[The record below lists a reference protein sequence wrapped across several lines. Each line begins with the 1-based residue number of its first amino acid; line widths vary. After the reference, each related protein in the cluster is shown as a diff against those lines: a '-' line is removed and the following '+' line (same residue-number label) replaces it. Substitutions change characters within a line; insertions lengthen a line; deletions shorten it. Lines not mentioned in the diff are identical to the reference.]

1 MSVTFAD
8 VQSAA
13 ERLAGR
19 AVVTP
24 LIESP
29 ALNER
34 LGGRVLIKPE
44 TLQRV
49 GAFKFRGAYNRL
61 SRLTDA
67 ERVDGVVAF
76 SSGNHAQGVAL
87 AARLLGMPALIVMP
101 ADAPKVKVEA
111 TRGYGA
117 EIRFYDRAKD
127 ESREAIAAAIA
138 AERGAVIVP
147 AFDDPFI
154 VAGQGTVGIEIADQA
169 KAMSAPIDLLLAPVG
184 GGGLIS
190 GVSLAIRRLS
200 PATRIFGVEPAGFDD
215 TGRSL
220 VAGERR
226 RAPPGPRS
234 LCDALES
241 PMPGKLTF
249 PILRGHLAGVFTA
262 TDVEVAEA
270 MRYAFATLKL
280 VVEPG
285 GAVSLAAL
293 LAGKLDLAG
302 RTAAIILSG
311 GNVDGDLFA
320 RVLAGNTRPARD
332 PLPGG
337 VTPACI
343 PSARRSPPLRCGRS
357 PRRAARPPRPCG
369 GRWRAAGARRRASS
383 PRARARTRGRRG

>member
-13 ERLAGR
+13 ERLAGH

-24 LIESP
+24 LLESP

-61 SRLTDA
+61 SRLSPE
-67 ERVDGVVAF
+67 ERTGGVVAF

-87 AARLLGMPALIVMP
+87 AARLLAMPCLIVMP

-117 EIRFYDRAKD
+117 QVQFYDRVRD
-127 ESREAIAAAIA
+127 DREALAAAAA
-138 AERGAVIVP
+138 AERGAVVVP

-154 VAGQGTVGIEIADQA
+154 IAGQGTVGLEIGAQA
-169 KAMSAPIDLLLAPVG
+169 RTLGAEIDLLLGPVG
-184 GGGLIS
+184 GGGLMS
-190 GVSLAIRRLS
+190 GASLAIRALS
-200 PATRIFGVEPAGFDD
+200 PATAIYGIEPAGFDD
-215 TGRSL
+215 TRRSL
-220 VAGERR
+220 EAGERR
-226 RAPPGPRS
+226 GAPPAPRS

-249 PILRGHLAGVFTA
+249 PILRQHLAGVFTA
-262 TDVEVAEA
+262 TDAEVAEA
-270 MRYAFATLKL
+270 MRYAFGTLKL

-285 GAVSLAAL
+285 GAVALAAL

-311 GNVDGDLFA
+311 GNVDAELFG
-320 RVLAGNTRPARD
+320 RVLAEEY
-332 PLPGG
+332 
-337 VTPACI
+337 
-343 PSARRSPPLRCGRS
+343 
-357 PRRAARPPRPCG
+357 
-369 GRWRAAGARRRASS
+369 
-383 PRARARTRGRRG
+383 

>member
-19 AVVTP
+19 AVLTP

-49 GAFKFRGAYNRL
+49 GAFKFRGAFNRL
-61 SRLTDA
+61 SRLTPD
-67 ERVDGVVAF
+67 ERKGGVVAF

-87 AARLLGMPALIVMP
+87 AARLLGLPALIVMP
-101 ADAPKVKVEA
+101 SDAPKVKLEA

-117 EIRFYDRAKD
+117 EVRFYDRATD
-127 ESREAIAAAIA
+127 DREALAVAAA
-138 AERGAVIVP
+138 AERGAVVVP

-154 VAGQGTVGIEIADQA
+154 IAGQGTVGVEIAA
-169 KAMSAPIDLLLAPVG
+169 EARTLGAPIDLLLGPVG
-184 GGGLIS
+184 GGGLMS
-190 GVSLAIRRLS
+190 GVSLALGALS
-200 PATRIFGVEPAGFDD
+200 PATQLYGVEPAGFDD
-215 TGRSL
+215 TRRSL
-220 VAGERR
+220 EAGERR
-226 RAPPGPRS
+226 GAPPAPRS

-249 PILRGHLAGVFTA
+249 PILRDHLAGVFTA
-262 TDVEVAEA
+262 TDAEVAEA
-270 MRYAFATLKL
+270 MRFAFATLKL

-302 RTAAIILSG
+302 RTVAIILSG

-320 RVLAGNTRPARD
+320 RVLAGEY
-332 PLPGG
+332 
-337 VTPACI
+337 
-343 PSARRSPPLRCGRS
+343 
-357 PRRAARPPRPCG
+357 
-369 GRWRAAGARRRASS
+369 
-383 PRARARTRGRRG
+383 